1 MMTYREFLEN
11 NHKLAS
17 DLKKE
22 KEALKLLFVELKHL
36 SNVSF
41 YDELNKE
48 VSIDE
53 QKKIQELFNK
63 YLYDNIPVQYILGYT
78 YFYGL
83 KFKVTKDVLI
93 PRFDTEVLVE
103 NVLKRSFNGAFVV
116 DIGTGS
122 GCIAIALKKNNSSL
136 NIDAIDISKEALN
149 VAIENAKLNNVNI
162 DFIQNDS
169 LFGIEK
175 KYDIVVSN
183 PPYIAKND
191 EVDNLVYKNEPHL
204 ALFSEDDGM
213 YFYDKILSQSLNNL
227 KKGGIIFFEI
237 GYNQKEKIEKIV
249 KKYYPLANVK
259 VIKDYNNNDRLA
271 IIDNCN

>member
-1 MMTYREFLEN
+1 M
-11 NHKLAS
+11 
-17 DLKKE
+17 
-22 KEALKLLFVELKHL
+22 KHL

-122 GCIAIALKKNNSSL
+122 GCIAIALKK
-136 NIDAIDISKEALN
+136 K
-149 VAIENAKLNNVNI
+149 
-162 DFIQNDS
+162 
-169 LFGIEK
+169 
-175 KYDIVVSN
+175 
-183 PPYIAKND
+183 
-191 EVDNLVYKNEPHL
+191 
-204 ALFSEDDGM
+204 
-213 YFYDKILSQSLNNL
+213 
-227 KKGGIIFFEI
+227 
-237 GYNQKEKIEKIV
+237 
-249 KKYYPLANVK
+249 
-259 VIKDYNNNDRLA
+259 
-271 IIDNCN
+271 